1 MIKRMSFMLF
11 MVLFVITTSCKKEEA
26 SSNTSATEVPNVVKS
41 PAKLGGVDMNAEP
54 ARPAPPADGKYPVL
68 TFDTKEHDFG
78 QITQGDKVT
87 YSFKFKNT
95 GEADLFI
102 LSARGTCGCT
112 IPEYPKEAVKP
123 GESAKIKVSFN
134 SAGKRGETG
143 KSVFLTCN
151 TKEGKEELKI
161 KSTINVPEGATKK

>member
-1 MIKRMSFMLF
+1 MIKRMSFMLL
-11 MVLFVITTSCKKEEA
+11 MALFVITISCKKEEA
-26 SSNTSATEVPNVVKS
+26 SSNTNSTEVPNAVNS
-41 PAKLGGVDMNAEP
+41 PAKVGGVDMNAETAKP
-54 ARPAPPADGKYPVL
+54 VPPSDGKYPVL

-78 QITQGDKVT
+78 QINQGDKVT
-87 YSFKFKNT
+87 YNFKFKNT

-102 LSARGTCGCT
+102 TSARGTCGCT
-112 IPEYPKEAVKP
+112 VPEYPKEAVKP
-123 GESAKIKVSFN
+123 GESGKIKVSFN
-134 SAGKRGETG
+134 SAGKKGQTG

>member
-1 MIKRMSFMLF
+1 MIKKMSFMLL
-11 MVLFVITTSCKKEEA
+11 MTLFVMTTSCKKGEMTPNA
-26 SSNTSATEVPNVVKS
+26 PEVPNAAKA
-41 PAKLGGVDMNAEP
+41 PARPGSIDMNAET
-54 ARPAPPADGKYPVL
+54 AKAVPPADGKYPVM
-68 TFDTKEHDFG
+68 TFETKEHDFG

-102 LSARGTCGCT
+102 TSARGTCGCT

-134 SAGKRGETG
+134 SAAKKGQTG

>member
-1 MIKRMSFMLF
+1 MSFMLLTA
-11 MVLFVITTSCKKEEA
+11 LFVITTSCKKEEA
-26 SSNTSATEVPNVVKS
+26 STTDAKTTEIPNAVNE
-41 PAKLGGVDMNAEP
+41 PAKVGGAAMNAEP
-54 ARPAPPADGKYPVL
+54 AKPVPPADGKYPVL

-112 IPEYPKEAVKP
+112 VPEYPKEAVKP
-123 GESAKIKVSFN
+123 GESGKIKVSFN
-134 SAGKRGETG
+134 SAGKKGQTG